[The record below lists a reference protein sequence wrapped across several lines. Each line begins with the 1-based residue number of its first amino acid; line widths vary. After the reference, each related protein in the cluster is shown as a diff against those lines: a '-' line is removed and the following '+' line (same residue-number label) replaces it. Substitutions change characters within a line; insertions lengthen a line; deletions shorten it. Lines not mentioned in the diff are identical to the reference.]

1 VPEDLYGPLRPS
13 AWWTVLGLAL
23 VLLVV
28 VWFAWVLWSTR
39 RPRRSRRRTPLAP
52 GASLA
57 EQRAEALG
65 AIDELEAAHAAGRI
79 DARQLFQQL
88 SPLVRG
94 FVHATSGRPAHVR
107 SLADLGDDDPALA
120 ATVAWLY
127 PEEFAADAPGA
138 VAEGLARTRWYVT
151 TYPGPVEPVPVVVA
165 ADGSAP

>member
-1 VPEDLYGPLRPS
+1 MADDLYGPLRPS
-13 AWWTVLGLAL
+13 AWWTLLGLAL
-23 VLLVV
+23 ILVVV

-39 RPRRSRRRTPLAP
+39 RPRGSRRQAP
-52 GASLA
+52 REPVVTLA

-65 AIDELEAAHAAGRI
+65 AIDELEAAHAAGHL
-79 DARQLFQQL
+79 DARQLFQRL

-94 FVHATSGRPAHVR
+94 FVHETSGRPAHVR

-151 TYPGPVEPVPVVVA
+151 TYPAPVEPAPVIA
-165 ADGSAP
+165 GTGGRQP